1 MLVFMKIHLPTGQ
14 NPVVRKIVEVP
25 AATVHLLIKLVSL
38 VMFMKYVL
46 YEIKFVC
53 TLKNIRVNLPNNGH
67 SHFLHSLNR
76 LLKIVEICNLPYEI
90 YSHLVEFLTTE

>member
-1 MLVFMKIHLPTGQ
+1 MLIFYEDTPTGQ
-14 NPVVRKIVEVP
+14 NPVVKKIVEVP
-25 AATVHLLIKLVSL
+25 AATVRLLIKLVSL

-67 SHFLHSLNR
+67 SHFLHSLNK
-76 LLKIVEICNLPYEI
+76 LLKIIETCNLPYEI
-90 YSHLVEFLTTE
+90 YSHLVEFLAIK